1 MQDLF
6 KFVGEDGSLG
16 YEKGKV
22 YLLHLM
28 GSVSSPAILL
38 PHYCPYDSW
47 ELFLENWERVK

>member
-6 KFVGEDGSLG
+6 IFKGEDGSLG
-16 YEKGKV
+16 YEKGKI

-28 GSVSSPAILL
+28 GSISSPAILM